1 MRKLFLMIITAAFL
15 LCGCGTKTTDTTE
28 VKPTEIP
35 TAEQSTTTVP
45 EKSEESSQQGA
56 ETSEGEMMYSSMVYS
71 TLDTEGKRIWVGDEA
86 GIKEFRVPE
95 SFTNARG
102 GIRAYFGFEMQPG
115 TGVTKTDIM
124 YIPSSEEAYDAWIDE
139 ISAIISAGL
148 NNEESIKKLD
158 DASVKFQNS
167 LAILFT
173 VIGMPHH
180 GSPDEAKEFMVS
192 EQMNSW
198 LLSEEDARKYVDS
211 FTFLPAGSADDYSF
225 YLAYSPNSIRNAFDG
240 DKASW
245 KEEYDQLWKEIP
257 SYVEAFTFARP
268 EGLHKTTDA
277 GTVLRFQ
284 TTNLNGEP
292 VSSEELFGSS
302 KATMVNVWTTTCTG
316 CISEMPELNRMAK
329 EFEEKG
335 GRIIGI
341 VYDAVEPDLVEEAK
355 EIESDLKVSF
365 MNLIPTDEIKNTLSV
380 QSFPTTYFV
389 NEKGEL
395 SGAPVVGS
403 QVYAYRTRM
412 TELLG
417 EGQAE

>member
-1 MRKLFLMIITAAFL
+1 MRKFFLMIITAAIL

-71 TLDTEGKRIWVGDEA
+71 TLDTEEKRIWVGNEA

-102 GIRAYFGFEMQPG
+102 GIRAYFGFEM
-115 TGVTKTDIM
+115 
-124 YIPSSEEAYDAWIDE
+124 
-139 ISAIISAGL
+139 
-148 NNEESIKKLD
+148 
-158 DASVKFQNS
+158 
-167 LAILFT
+167 
-173 VIGMPHH
+173 
-180 GSPDEAKEFMVS
+180 
-192 EQMNSW
+192 
-198 LLSEEDARKYVDS
+198 
-211 FTFLPAGSADDYSF
+211 
-225 YLAYSPNSIRNAFDG
+225 
-240 DKASW
+240 
-245 KEEYDQLWKEIP
+245 
-257 SYVEAFTFARP
+257 
-268 EGLHKTTDA
+268 
-277 GTVLRFQ
+277 
-284 TTNLNGEP
+284 
-292 VSSEELFGSS
+292 
-302 KATMVNVWTTTCTG
+302 
-316 CISEMPELNRMAK
+316 PELNRMAK

-341 VYDAVEPDLVEEAK
+341 VYDAVELDLVEEAK